1 MSTHENATPI
11 RIMHNTAGHLA
22 GSARSLGGVIL
33 GYLGVRTFYPRP
45 VLKLIDNIGG
55 CSVLLGKKMIAY
67 LYVHNIINEF
77 IILLSIGLIAMA
89 RDMESLYAAVKA
101 LSGVLHLNMTAKR
114 EMERRRGYQLLAL
127 CLRRHKHMLNAHI
140 LHIILDL
147 VITTRSVEAP
157 TIPDAV
163 AFNDLICELNV
174 CIF

>member
-1 MSTHENATPI
+1 
-11 RIMHNTAGHLA
+11 
-22 GSARSLGGVIL
+22 
-33 GYLGVRTFYPRP
+33 
-45 VLKLIDNIGG
+45 
-55 CSVLLGKKMIAY
+55 
-67 LYVHNIINEF
+67 
-77 IILLSIGLIAMA
+77 MA

-114 EMERRRGYQLLAL
+114 EMERKRGYQLLAL

-157 TIPDAV
+157 SIPDAV

-174 CIF
+174 CVVYLFLLYYLKKIKTYKHT